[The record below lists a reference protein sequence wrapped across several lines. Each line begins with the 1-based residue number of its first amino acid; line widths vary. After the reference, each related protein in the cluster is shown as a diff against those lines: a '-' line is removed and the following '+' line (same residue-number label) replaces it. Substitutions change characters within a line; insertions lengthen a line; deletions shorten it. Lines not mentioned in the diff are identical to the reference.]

1 MAEDSIVI
9 GSKEKQPSPTPQ
21 LHPVEKGNVVA
32 PLTKGALRSED
43 KSNLECNGINGHTT
57 VNGHSHTNGSLLL
70 NGHGPRKNSKDPV
83 TCNGHTSETNQ
94 LENSDHAVNGRVN
107 GEEPHD
113 VEEVTKDEMLKEV
126 ANNLKSGGSI
136 SQSPS
141 SDDSDHTLASSD
153 SSALSTPP
161 EELPPGTSTPPT
173 AEPETK
179 EAGREEASSKVEDVI
194 VIQDPTFT
202 VKIVPP
208 GAEAFDLQVSP
219 QEMVQEIHQVLMDR
233 EDTCHRTCFS
243 LQLEG
248 VVLDNFAELKSIDGL
263 KEGSVIKVV
272 EEPYT
277 VREARIHVRHVR
289 DLLKSLDPSD
299 AYNGVDCQSLSFLTT
314 ILNDA
319 ERKSSKSS
327 GNDVDCTPPD
337 YIMPGSKKR
346 PLVHMLP
353 LHKEQ
358 KSPHCIKVLTLSG
371 WNPPPGTRK
380 MHGDLMY
387 LYIVT
392 MEGSSFHVTASTRGF
407 YINQS
412 TQEAFIPKP
421 AEQRHLSHSLIE
433 LLNKISPTF
442 KKTFSHLLKKRS
454 QKHPYERVPTPFQTY
469 SWVAPQLEH
478 TVDSIRAEEAYTA
491 RLGYEEHI
499 PGQTRDWNE
508 ELQTTRELPR
518 KNLPERLL
526 RERAVFKVHSDFVA
540 AATRG
545 AMAVIDGNVM
555 AINPGEDTKMQ
566 MFIWNN
572 IFFSLGF
579 DVRDHYKEFGGDHAA
594 YVAPSN
600 DLQGVKAYNNVDLEG
615 LYTLGT
621 VVVDYRGYRITA
633 QSIIPGI
640 LEREQEE
647 SVIYGSIDF
656 GKTVVSCEK
665 YKELLSKTA
674 QHLKILPHPVINH
687 KNEEVEI
694 YTSIECKGIKG
705 NDGRNYILDLLRTFP
720 PDVNFLPIEGEEL
733 SEDVK
738 QLSFPRQHRHKL
750 CCLRSELIETFVE
763 NKYMLFIRHAAF
775 MLMQK
780 QSTDKKVDQSG
791 KPSEEEDKKLG
802 MPKMEM
808 IAEPIDEGEEVNEKV
823 EAAERSLEIKGENDN
838 EKDSEQ
844 MLRISTE
851 SKDSGVSSETSVSSL
866 SEENISIRSSDGDT
880 KDAEKVK
887 EERVLSEGEQ
897 KCPVLKELSESVG
910 QEIVDGVDPATQE
923 AAKALINSPAK
934 ETFDANHKEVIAK
947 AALAAGSLSEKEF
960 DMRFNPDVYAEGV
973 THSIHD
979 QEVFQKQKK
988 LIRDAAK
995 FLLTNQIPLFIRE
1008 CLEHQI
1014 APLNGQTLIEM
1025 LHQRGINVRY
1035 LGVLAGMV
1043 SNLPQLCYLYRL
1055 AISEILI
1062 RSVKHLFKTYMQN
1075 VGMINLATAISHFLN
1090 CFLGSNPNLS
1100 VPKNEEELP
1109 SSSHHGKKKK
1119 NKKKLKYISSLGYGS
1134 SAWTNMTPS
1143 DLWNNIKQ
1151 EAKDYFYFTLEC
1163 EGTFGADSFV
1173 AHHHLQK
1180 VTLLREFASS
1190 VGIQLHLRE
1199 YDFESKLTFYESD
1212 ILNMFPKVK
1221 HINPTASDA
1230 YNFYQSGQNK
1240 IQQGAFRE
1248 GLELISEAL
1257 NLFNNVYGPMH
1268 AEIASCLRMLARLH
1282 YLMGEPTEAID
1293 MQQKAVMMSERC
1305 NGIDHP
1311 NTITEYMHLALYCFA
1326 SGQAVSSLKLMYRA
1340 RYLALII
1347 FGEDHPEMAQF
1358 DSNIGLVLHG
1368 VSQFDLSLKFLEKAL
1383 ENNLVFHG
1391 PKSLKAALSYHLV
1404 ARVQSCRGDFR
1415 AALMREKDAY
1425 SIYKEQLGE
1434 EHDKTKESS
1443 ECLTYLTQQAVTMQ
1457 RTMNELRKNGP
1468 RAAMRPIPITPPS
1481 PSSVLETLNIING
1494 IFLIPIS
1501 GLRVAQKSEATVTS
1515 DSDQLD
1521 QTSSDPK
1528 AEVIATEGAEG
1539 TIPEEEPK
1547 R

>member
-1 MAEDSIVI
+1 
-9 GSKEKQPSPTPQ
+9 QPKAT
-21 LHPVEKGNVVA
+21 
-32 PLTKGALRSED
+32 
-43 KSNLECNGINGHTT
+43 CNGINGHADKEI
-57 VNGHSHTNGSLLL
+57 SHTNGSDLV
-70 NGHGPRKNSKDPV
+70 NGHNLKENN
-83 TCNGHTSETNQ
+83 CNGHSSEPGTPESQSIVVNGHVNGTETN
-94 LENSDHAVNGRVN
+94 
-107 GEEPHD
+107 D
-113 VEEVTKDEMLKEV
+113 VPPEKEVLLEV
-126 ANNLKSGGSI
+126 ANNLKTSSNTSPNRSDDDSG
-136 SQSPS
+136 QTTPS
-141 SDDSDHTLASSD
+141 SSDC
-153 SSALSTPP
+153 SALSTPP
-161 EELPPGTSTPPT
+161 EELPPDALAPL
-173 AEPETK
+173 AKDAETK
-179 EAGREEASSKVEDVI
+179 DEKDAPSNKVEDVI

-202 VKIVPP
+202 LKIVPP
-208 GAEAFDLQVSP
+208 GSEPFDLQVSP

-243 LQLEG
+243 LQLDG
-248 VVLDNFAELKSIDGL
+248 SVLDNFAELKSIKGL
-263 KEGSVIKVV
+263 KEGSVVKVV

-289 DLLKSLDPSD
+289 DLLKSLDPADS
-299 AYNGVDCQSLSFLTT
+299 YNGFECQSMSFLTA
-314 ILNDA
+314 ILNEA
-319 ERKSSKSS
+319 EKKRNKPN
-327 GNDVDCTPPD
+327 GNDVVDCTPPD
-337 YIMPGSKKR
+337 YIMPGSKDR
-346 PLVHMLP
+346 PLSHLLP
-353 LHKEQ
+353 YHKEQ
-358 KSPHCIKVLTLSG
+358 KSPLCIKVLTLSG

-392 MEGSSFHVTASTRGF
+392 MEGASYHITASTRGF

-412 TQEAFIPKP
+412 TLEAFNPKP
-421 AEQRHLSHSLIE
+421 AEQRHLSHSVIE
-433 LLNKISPTF
+433 LLNKISSTF
-442 KKTFSHLLKKRS
+442 KKTFAQLLKKRS

-540 AATRG
+540 ASTRG

-579 DVRDHYKEFGGDHAA
+579 DVRDHYKDFGGDYAA
-594 YVAPSN
+594 YVAP
-600 DLQGVKAYNNVDLEG
+600 
-615 LYTLGT
+615 
-621 VVVDYRGYRITA
+621 
-633 QSIIPGI
+633 SIIPGI

-656 GKTVVSCEK
+656 GKTVVGCEK

-687 KNEEVEI
+687 KSEEVEV

-720 PDVNFLPIEGEEL
+720 PDVNFLPIEGQEL
-733 SEDVK
+733 SEEVK

-763 NKYMLFIRHAAF
+763 NRYTTFIRHAAF

-780 QSTDKKVDQSG
+780 QSNTKQDDQS
-791 KPSEEEDKKLG
+791 KKEEPSDIS
-802 MPKMEM
+802 KMEM
-808 IAEPIDEGEEVNEKV
+808 IEEPVDEGTKVAEKLEEVAETSKESNEKKDT
-823 EAAERSLEIKGENDN
+823 AERTDSGFEEN
-838 EKDSEQ
+838 KDSKEN
-844 MLRISTE
+844 SVTE
-851 SKDSGVSSETSVSSL
+851 AHVDVTKETIDSHSNTENKAIESL
-866 SEENISIRSSDGDT
+866 QTNGLERLMSEE
-880 KDAEKVK
+880 
-887 EERVLSEGEQ
+887 EQ
-897 KCPVLKELSESVG
+897 KCPVLKELAETSN
-910 QEIVDGVDPATQE
+910 QEVTGNVNNVTQE
-923 AAKALINSPAK
+923 AAKALISLPAK
-934 ETFDANHKEVIAK
+934 ETFDANHKEVIAT
-947 AALAAGSLSEKEF
+947 AALAAGSLSDKEF
-960 DMRFNPDVYAEGV
+960 DMRFNPDIHAEGV
-973 THSIHD
+973 THAIHD
-979 QEVFQKQKK
+979 KEYFEKQKN
-988 LIRDAAK
+988 LIREAAK
-995 FLLTNQIPLFIRE
+995 FLLTTQIPLFIRE

-1025 LHQRGINVRY
+1025 LHQRGINARY

-1043 SNLPQLCYLYRL
+1043 AKLPQLCYL
-1055 AISEILI
+1055 
-1062 RSVKHLFKTYMQN
+1062 F
-1075 VGMINLATAISHFLN
+1075 F
-1090 CFLGSNPNLS
+1090 
-1100 VPKNEEELP
+1100 
-1109 SSSHHGKKKK
+1109 SSSHGKKKK
-1119 NKKKLKYISSLGYGS
+1119 NKKKLKYISTLGYGS
-1134 SAWTNMTPS
+1134 SAWTNKTPS
-1143 DLWNNIKQ
+1143 DLWNNIKR
-1151 EAKDYFYFTLEC
+1151 EVKEYFQFNIEC
-1163 EGTFGADSFV
+1163 EGTFCVEAV
-1173 AHHHLQK
+1173 ASKYHVQK
-1180 VTLLREFASS
+1180 VTLLREFVTS

-1199 YDFESKLTFYESD
+1199 YDFDAKTMFNESD

-1240 IQQGAFRE
+1240 IQVGAFRE

-1282 YLMGEPTEAID
+1282 YLMGENAEAID

-1326 SGQAVSSLKLMYRA
+1326 AGQAVSSLKLMYRA

-1383 ENNLVFHG
+1383 ENNIKFHG

-1415 AALMREKDAY
+1415 SALLKEKDAY

-1457 RTMNELRKNGP
+1457 RTMNELRKSGP
-1468 RAAMRPIPITPPS
+1468 RAAMRPIPITPPA

-1501 GLRVAQKSEATVTS
+1501 GLRVAQRSEAAPPS
-1515 DSDQLD
+1515 RSPRNSLPSQIAKWILPILINPMQKQKLPFQKRSPRDDIL
-1521 QTSSDPK
+1521 QTFNNK
-1528 AEVIATEGAEG
+1528 KIILCRFNLV
-1539 TIPEEEPK
+1539 
-1547 R
+1547 